1 MPDEFHGIRFGG
13 ALRDNQQRAAEV
25 IREQLARGERRLH
38 IVAPPG
44 SGKTVLGLYVWAELM
59 QTPAAVLSPTS
70 AIQSQWLSRASLFG
84 VSRRDERLSDNA
96 SRPGLLTSLTYQ
108 AVTMP
113 ARADEELDHAA
124 RALWI
129 ETLVGEGHADDPDEA
144 AVWVDDLRDRN
155 PPYYD
160 KRLASY
166 RRKVTEARTYA
177 GEAASTLHAGALDA
191 IRRLRERGVG
201 LVILDECHH
210 LLGHWGRVLADAHD
224 LLDGPV
230 VLGLTATPPDER
242 GRDERDTARYADFLG
257 EVDFEVPIP
266 AVVKEGHLAPYQD
279 LVHFVRPTPDELEFV
294 AGADRALRELV
305 EELCA
310 QRPDSEESGAH
321 TPSLPDWL
329 RETLATR
336 RLPTGHAK
344 TWNAFARRDETLAW
358 AGPLFLHQRGVEI
371 PEGVPSPDAGTLAD
385 PPPEDAVAVAV
396 LDRYVRHALRRS
408 ASHVDHAL
416 AERVVERLRLLG
428 VQITETG
435 SRACASPVGR
445 VLAYSKAKSAGVV
458 EVLKAEQR
466 TLGESIRAVVVTD
479 FERTSA
485 QLGAAGEVADETTGG
500 AIAVF
505 RALLEDE
512 ETDALD
518 PVLVT
523 GSTILVDDDLVERFL
538 HEANAWLGEH
548 ASGDVTLE
556 VEMNGAFGVVTGR
569 GKGWGP
575 RLYVAMITA
584 LFQAGVT
591 RCLVGTRG
599 LLGEGWDASK
609 TNVLIDLTA
618 VTTSMSVNQ
627 LRGRSIRLDPD
638 LPGKVANN
646 WDVICSADEFARG
659 LSDYERFRDRH
670 ATWYGVTE
678 DGQVEKGVGHVHASF
693 TDLAPESLA
702 ELMPAINAE
711 MLARASRR
719 DEARDRW
726 DVGGPF
732 EGVATPMLEARPS
745 LAAEGQVGGFP
756 VFQGQKEAWNEVSL
770 TRAVAKAVL
779 GALRDAGLVARGGDD
794 ALQVT
799 ARSGGYVRVMAGDLG
814 EDERR
819 EFLQALGEALGPIDR
834 PRYIIERVVRNR
846 HETLLSRLL
855 PRVVGRYFRRTR
867 LEVAMLHAVP
877 SALARNKEL
886 ADVYRRH
893 WGAHV
898 GPGRVLYTHRGEGEK
913 VLHEA
918 LAGGMTPRHGAREG
932 EVFR

>member
-1 MPDEFHGIRFGG
+1 MPEEFAGIRFGG
-13 ALRDNQQRAAEV
+13 TLRDNQERAAAA
-25 IREQLARGERRLH
+25 IRKQLARGERRLH

-59 QTPAAVLSPTS
+59 RTPAAVLSPTS

-84 VSRRDERLSDNA
+84 VERRDERLSDDPG
-96 SRPGLLTSLTYQ
+96 RPGLLTSLTYQ

-124 RALWI
+124 RSLWI
-129 ETLVGEGHADDPDEA
+129 ETLVADGHADDPDEA
-144 AVWVDDLRDRN
+144 AVWVDDLRARN
-155 PPYYD
+155 PAYHD

-177 GEAASTLHAGALDA
+177 GEATSTLHAGALDA

-242 GRDERDTARYADFLG
+242 GRDERDTARYAEFLG

-294 AGADRALRELV
+294 AGADRALHELV

-310 QRPDSEESGAH
+310 HREQPAVESGRVA
-321 TPSLPDWL
+321 SLPEWL
-329 RETLATR
+329 AETLATR
-336 RLPTGHAK
+336 RLPTGTAK

-358 AGPLFLHQRGVEI
+358 AGPLFLHRRGVAI

-408 ASHVDHAL
+408 ASPEDHAL
-416 AERVVERLRLLG
+416 AERVVDRLRLLG

-435 SRACASPVGR
+435 SRPCASPVGR
-445 VLAYSKAKSAGVV
+445 VLAYSKAKAAGVV
-458 EVLKAEQR
+458 EVLKAERR

-505 RALLEDE
+505 RALLSDE

-523 GSTILVDDDLVERFL
+523 GSTILVDDDLVDRFL
-538 HEANAWLGEH
+538 GEARAWLAEH
-548 ASGDVTLE
+548 ATGEVTLE
-556 VEMNGAFGVVTGR
+556 AEMNEAFGVVTGR
-569 GKGWGP
+569 GEGWGP

-599 LLGEGWDASK
+599 LLGEGWDAAK

-627 LRGRSIRLDPD
+627 LRGRSIRLDPE

-646 WDVICSADEFARG
+646 WDVICTADEFARG

-711 MLARASRR
+711 MLGRASRR
-719 DEARDRW
+719 DEARGRW
-726 DVGGPF
+726 DIGGPF

-745 LAAEGQVGGFP
+745 VAAEGQSGGFP
-756 VFQGQKEAWNEVSL
+756 VFQGQKEAWSEVSL

-779 GALRDAGLVARGGDD
+779 GALRDAGLVERGDD
-794 ALQVT
+794 TGLQVT

-814 EDERR
+814 EDECSL
-819 EFLQALGEALGPIDR
+819 FMASLAEALGPIDR

-855 PRVVGRYFRRTR
+855 PGVIGRYFRRTR

-918 LAGGMTPRHGAREG
+918 LAGGMTPRHGARAG